1 LSGISVGSCHGVLL
15 EVLNVRHF
23 CEHVVPRMLTP
34 EQKETRMNISGDL
47 ISMADEENEL
57 SNNI

>member
-1 LSGISVGSCHGVLL
+1 
-15 EVLNVRHF
+15 
-23 CEHVVPRMLTP
+23 MLTP